1 MKLPRFRRARGAPLA
16 RAFGGVGRVQ
26 PESLRTTVRMF
37 RFVFDEDE
45 HESAAFMPVTKISC
59 HVTQIFR
66 RVSKI
71 PDLGLR
77 RLVFHA
83 NVGIRKALVK
93 S

>member
-1 MKLPRFRRARGAPLA
+1 
-16 RAFGGVGRVQ
+16 
-26 PESLRTTVRMF
+26 MF

-45 HESAAFMPVTKISC
+45 HESGAFMPVTKISC
-59 HVTQIFR
+59 HVTKIFR

>member
-1 MKLPRFRRARGAPLA
+1 
-16 RAFGGVGRVQ
+16 
-26 PESLRTTVRMF
+26 MF

-45 HESAAFMPVTKISC
+45 HESGAFMPVTKISC
-59 HVTQIFR
+59 HVTKIFR

-77 RLVFHA
+77 RFFYA